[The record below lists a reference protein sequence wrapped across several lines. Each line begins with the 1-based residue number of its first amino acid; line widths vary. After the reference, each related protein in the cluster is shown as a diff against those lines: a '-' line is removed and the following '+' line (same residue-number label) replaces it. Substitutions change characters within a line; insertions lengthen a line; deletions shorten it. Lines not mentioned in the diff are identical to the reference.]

1 MSVPLVAGPTSAEVS
16 AAARGELRVWTADLD
31 HAQDVVDRLAGVLSH
46 DERARAAR
54 FYFRHDAMRFI
65 VARAT
70 LRGILGGCLGVEPGV
85 LAFTYGPRGKPE
97 LGEPSGSDVQFSVSH
112 SADVAVYAVTHGWRV
127 GVDVERLRLGV
138 EIEAIADGTFSP
150 REQAALRRLPPA
162 QRCEGFFN
170 CWTRKEAYIKAIGEG
185 LAYPLERF
193 SVSLAPGAPARLEAF
208 DDDPAEAAG
217 WTMEALAPPAGFV
230 GAVVVEGRP
239 IRFVCSRWEVG
250 AR

>member
-1 MSVPLVAGPTSAEVS
+1 MSVPVVARPTSAGVS
-16 AAARGELRVWTADLD
+16 PDVRGEVQVWIAGLD
-31 HAQDVVDRLAGVLSH
+31 HAEDVVDRLAGVLSE
-46 DERARAAR
+46 DERERAAR
-54 FYFRHDAMRFI
+54 FHFRRDARRFI
-65 VARAT
+65 VGRAT
-70 LRGILGGCLGVEPGV
+70 LRGILGECLGVEPGA
-85 LAFTYGPRGKPE
+85 LAFSYGARGKPE

-112 SADVAVYAVTHGWRV
+112 SADVAVYAVTHGLRV

-138 EIEAIADGTFSP
+138 DIEAIADGTFSP
-150 REQAALRRLPPA
+150 RERDALRRLPPA

-217 WTMEALAPPAGFV
+217 WTMAALTPPAGFV
-230 GAVVVEGRP
+230 GAVVVECRSMQLA
-239 IRFVCSRWEVG
+239 CSGWE
-250 AR
+250 ASTR